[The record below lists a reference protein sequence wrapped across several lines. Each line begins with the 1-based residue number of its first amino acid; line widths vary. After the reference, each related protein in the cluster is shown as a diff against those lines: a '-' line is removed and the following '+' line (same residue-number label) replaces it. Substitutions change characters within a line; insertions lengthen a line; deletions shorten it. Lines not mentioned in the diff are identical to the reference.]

1 MAQHPTESP
10 WAIQVA
16 QVGRRPGL
24 TQDVD
29 VVMPAP
35 TETKISR
42 EHHDHGLFI
51 AFAPANDPKIAVA
64 VLKENGGFGALAAAP
79 IAREMLDYWITGENR
94 LGLPAPSH
102 LSHVPPGTAQ
112 RRQGAAK

>member
-1 MAQHPTESP
+1 MKKSILT
-10 WAIQVA
+10 VA
-16 QVGRRPGL
+16 CCLGL
-24 TQDVD
+24 LWVQ
-29 VVMPAP
+29 
-35 TETKISR
+35 
-42 EHHDHGLFI
+42 
-51 AFAPANDPKIAVA
+51 
-64 VLKENGGFGALAAAP
+64 GFGALAAAP